1 MLNYEIIITVNDM
14 KILCLGHISYDIT
27 FPVSKFITENKKI
40 RVNSRIECGGG
51 PASNAA
57 YLLGKWG
64 SEVYIA
70 GLVGNDYYGKKIIDE
85 FKDANVNTKYIEM
98 REGYK
103 TSNSIIINN
112 ISNSSRTVLSY
123 RETDETMNK
132 LELDFE
138 PDIIL
143 IDGHEVLESNRLLE
157 KYPNA
162 ISVIDAGR
170 ATEDVIKLAEKVNY
184 VVCSREFAEEVSGIK
199 IDYNVESTII
209 NLYHELERR
218 FHGIIVVTLESKGAL
233 YKYDGNIG
241 IMDALKVNAVDS
253 TGAGDL
259 FHGAFV
265 YGVSKQYDLNT
276 ILTIATVA
284 GGISVKRI
292 GGRNSV
298 ATKEE
303 MRMYI
308 HDFE

>member
-1 MLNYEIIITVNDM
+1 M
-14 KILCLGHISYDIT
+14 KILCMGHISYDIT
-27 FPVSKFITENKKI
+27 FPVDEFIVENTKT
-40 RVNSRIECGGG
+40 RVKERVECGGG

-70 GLVGNDYYGKKIIDE
+70 GLVGDDPYGKRIVEE
-85 FKDANVNTKYIEM
+85 FEKANVNTKYLEV
-98 REGYK
+98 RHNYK

-112 ISNSSRTVLSY
+112 LSNSSRTVLSY
-123 RETDETMNK
+123 RESEAHMNPIK
-132 LELDFE
+132 LDFE

-143 IDGHEVLESNRLLE
+143 IDAHEYDESVRLLE

-162 ISVIDAGR
+162 ISIIDAGSAR
-170 ATEDVIKLAEKVNY
+170 EEVIKLAKKVNY
-184 VVCSREFAEEVSGIK
+184 VVCSKVFAEDVSGVK
-199 IDYNVESTII
+199 IDYDNEQTII
-209 NLYHELERR
+209 DLYHKLEKE
-218 FHGIIVVTLESKGAL
+218 FQGIIVVTLEDKGAL
-233 YKYDGNIG
+233 YKYEGNIG
-241 IMDALKVNAVDS
+241 IMDALKVDALDS

-259 FHGAFV
+259 FHGAFT
-265 YGVSKQYDLNT
+265 YGVSKCYNLNT
-276 ILTIATVA
+276 VLTIATVA

>member
-1 MLNYEIIITVNDM
+1 MVNIM
-14 KILCLGHISYDIT
+14 KILCIGHISYDIT
-27 FPVSKFITENKKI
+27 FPVKEFLIENKKM
-40 RVNSRIECGGG
+40 RVNERVECGGG

-70 GLVGNDYYGKKIIDE
+70 GLVGDDPYGKRIVEE
-85 FKDANVNTKYIEM
+85 FKSVNVNTKYLEV
-98 REGYK
+98 RHGYK

-112 ISNSSRTVLSY
+112 ISNSSRTILSY
-123 RETDETMNK
+123 RENEDHMKPLN
-132 LELDFE
+132 LDFD

-143 IDGHEVLESNRLLE
+143 IDAHEFDESKRLLE
-157 KYPNA
+157 RYPNA
-162 ISVIDAGR
+162 ISIIDAGSPR
-170 ATEDVIKLAEKVNY
+170 KEVIDLAKRVNY
-184 VVCSREFAEEVSGIK
+184 VVCSKEFAEAVSGVT
-199 IDYNVESTII
+199 IDYNNEQTII
-209 NLYHELERR
+209 DLYHNLERE
-218 FHGIIVVTLESKGAL
+218 FQGIIVVTLEDKGAL
-233 YKYDGNIG
+233 YKYEGSIG
-241 IMDALKVNAVDS
+241 IMDALKVDALDS

-259 FHGAFV
+259 FHGAFT
-265 YGVSKQYDLNT
+265 YGISKCYNLNT
-276 ILTIATVA
+276 VLTIATVA

>member
-1 MLNYEIIITVNDM
+1 M
-14 KILCLGHISYDIT
+14 KILCMGHISYDIT
-27 FPVSKFITENKKI
+27 FPVKEFITENKKI
-40 RVNSRIECGGG
+40 RVNERVECGGG

-70 GLVGNDYYGKKIIDE
+70 GLIGDDPYGKRIVEE
-85 FKDANVNTKYIEM
+85 FEDAGVNTKYLEV
-98 REGYK
+98 RKGFK

-112 ISNSSRTVLSY
+112 LSNSSRTVLSY
-123 RETDETMNK
+123 REMDEYMNPIN
-132 LELDFE
+132 LDFE

-143 IDGHEVLESNRLLE
+143 IDGHEYEESVRLLE

-162 ISVIDAGR
+162 ISIIDAGTAR
-170 ATEDVIKLAEKVNY
+170 ENTIKLARKVNY
-184 VVCSREFAEEVSGIK
+184 VVCSKEFAENVSGVT
-199 IDYNVESTII
+199 IDYNNEQTII
-209 NLYHELERR
+209 DLYHNLERQ
-218 FHGIIVVTLESKGAL
+218 FQGIIVVTLEDKGAL

-241 IMDALKVNAVDS
+241 IMDGLKVDALDS

-259 FHGAFV
+259 FHGAFT
-265 YGVSKQYDLNT
+265 YGVSKKYDLNT
-276 ILTIATVA
+276 VLTIATVA

>member
-1 MLNYEIIITVNDM
+1 M
-14 KILCLGHISYDIT
+14 KILCMGHISYDIT
-27 FPVSKFITENKKI
+27 FPVDEFIVENTKT
-40 RVNSRIECGGG
+40 RVKERVECGGG

-70 GLVGNDYYGKKIIDE
+70 GLVGDDSYGKRIVEE
-85 FKDANVNTKYIEM
+85 FEKANVNTKYLEV
-98 REGYK
+98 RHNYK

-112 ISNSSRTVLSY
+112 LSNSSRTVLNY
-123 RETDETMNK
+123 RESEAHMNPIN
-132 LELDFE
+132 LDFE

-143 IDGHEVLESNRLLE
+143 IDAHEYDESVRLLE

-162 ISVIDAGR
+162 ISIIDAGSAR
-170 ATEDVIKLAEKVNY
+170 EEVIKLAKKVNY
-184 VVCSREFAEEVSGIK
+184 VVCSKVFAEDVSGVK
-199 IDYNVESTII
+199 IDYNNEQTII
-209 NLYHELERR
+209 DLYHKLEKE
-218 FHGIIVVTLESKGAL
+218 FQGIIVVTLEDKGAL
-233 YKYDGNIG
+233 YKYEGNIG
-241 IMDALKVNAVDS
+241 IMDALKVDALDS

-259 FHGAFV
+259 FHGAFT
-265 YGVSKQYDLNT
+265 YGVSKCYNLNT
-276 ILTIATVA
+276 VLTIATVA

>member
-1 MLNYEIIITVNDM
+1 M
-14 KILCLGHISYDIT
+14 KILCIGHISYDIT
-27 FPVSKFITENKKI
+27 FPVKEFLIENKKM
-40 RVNSRIECGGG
+40 RVNERVECGGG

-70 GLVGNDYYGKKIIDE
+70 GLVGDDPYGKRIVEE
-85 FKDANVNTKYIEM
+85 FKSVNVNTKYLEV
-98 REGYK
+98 RHGYK

-112 ISNSSRTVLSY
+112 ISNSSRTILSY
-123 RETDETMNK
+123 RENEDHMKPLN
-132 LELDFE
+132 LDFD

-143 IDGHEVLESNRLLE
+143 IDAHEFDESKRLLE
-157 KYPNA
+157 RYPNA
-162 ISVIDAGR
+162 ISIIDAGSPR
-170 ATEDVIKLAEKVNY
+170 KEVIDLAKRVNY
-184 VVCSREFAEEVSGIK
+184 VVCSKEFAEAVSGVT
-199 IDYNVESTII
+199 IDYNNEQTII
-209 NLYHELERR
+209 DLYHNLERE
-218 FHGIIVVTLESKGAL
+218 FQGIIVVTLEDKGAL
-233 YKYDGNIG
+233 YKYEGSIG
-241 IMDALKVNAVDS
+241 IMDALKVDALDS

-259 FHGAFV
+259 FHGAFT
-265 YGVSKQYDLNT
+265 YGISKCYNLNT
-276 ILTIATVA
+276 VLTIATVA

>member
-1 MLNYEIIITVNDM
+1 M
-14 KILCLGHISYDIT
+14 KILCMGHISYDIT
-27 FPVSKFITENKKI
+27 FPVKEFITENKKV
-40 RVNSRIECGGG
+40 RVDSRVECGGG

-70 GLVGNDYYGKKIIDE
+70 GLIGNDPYGRRIVEE
-85 FKDANVNTKYIEM
+85 FENANVNTKYLEV
-98 REGYK
+98 RDGYK

-112 ISNSSRTVLSY
+112 LSNSSRTILSY
-123 RETDETMNK
+123 RENDVHMKELN
-132 LELDFE
+132 LDFE

-143 IDGHEVLESNRLLE
+143 IDGHEVVESNRLLD

-162 ISVIDAGR
+162 ISIIDAGR
-170 ATEDVIKLAEKVNY
+170 ANEDVIKLAKKVNY
-184 VVCSREFAEEVSGIK
+184 VVCSKEFAEEVSGIT
-199 IDYNVESTII
+199 IDYNDDQTII
-209 NLYHELERR
+209 NLYHNLEKE
-218 FHGIIVVTLESKGAL
+218 FQGIIVVTLEDKGAL
-233 YKYDGNIG
+233 YKYEGNIG
-241 IMDALKVNAVDS
+241 IMDALKVNALDS

-259 FHGAFV
+259 FHGAFT
-265 YGVSKQYDLNT
+265 YGVSKCYNLNT
-276 ILTIATVA
+276 VLTIATVA